1 MYRLSNE
8 NVNNCGNSIYKL
20 NERVEYELKFD
31 MPLTHIFS
39 LTSVCLSHSLP
50 WNDNFVATIFSWNII
65 LIYSSYF
72 FYMTGMTFWDATKF
86 FFKHLNKFLRLLLR
100 NIFNQYCKLLKVAVY
115 KLFLISI
122 QQHIYHK
129 NSLHKD
135 VTWSFSFHNI
145 FFSHER
151 GVSVVG
157 SGWRRKITLSSL

>member
-86 FFKHLNKFLRLLLR
+86 FLNIWINFWD
-100 NIFNQYCKLLKVAVY
+100 FYWE
-115 KLFLISI
+115 LFLINI
-122 QQHIYHK
+122 ANYLKLLFIK
-129 NSLHKD
+129 NF
-135 VTWSFSFHNI
+135 WWAFNNI
-145 FFSHER
+145 FIIKTPYTKMSLEAFLFTIFSSRMNEEW
-151 GVSVVG
+151 VEWVVVEEK
-157 SGWRRKITLSSL
+157 R